1 MWVICWP
8 ASLIGCC
15 STKSTRYVLFTEDI
29 NRGAVYV
36 PKLINL
42 LNLRFTRKNN
52 LLKYIWNMLI
62 VHAWI
67 ICMWQPSRE
76 LLLLRLMIYKTYWNF
91 TEACISGSLV
101 NIWLNRIARTDYS
114 SNINWIDK
122 TTEQNN
128 WNRHTCNTYRIRK
141 RRVVHLYKLLWK
153 KYKSPPDRLQ
163 KLISFCI
170 SCYMNE
176 SCTSSSLSYIW
187 NDSFKM
193 RSPQLVLRKVERNG
207 MKCFVIIIV
216 WIFQFSIA
224 YKIAIKCNFLAIAT
238 LKATNMWN

>member
-1 MWVICWP
+1 MNLVGNLLTT
-8 ASLIGCC
+8 SLIGCC

-101 NIWLNRIARTDYS
+101 NIWLNRIARPTIPQTSIGSTKQQNRTTEIDITLIAYGNVELFTYTS
-114 SNINWIDK
+114 FYGKNINPPQSWFRSAYLA
-122 TTEQNN
+122 T
-128 WNRHTCNTYRIRK
+128 WMSH
-141 RRVVHLYKLLWK
+141 VHLARY
-153 KYKSPPDRLQ
+153 
-163 KLISFCI
+163 LISE
-170 SCYMNE
+170 M
-176 SCTSSSLSYIW
+176 T
-187 NDSFKM
+187 
-193 RSPQLVLRKVERNG
+193 VLKWEHHY
-207 MKCFVIIIV
+207 
-216 WIFQFSIA
+216 WYS
-224 YKIAIKCNFLAIAT
+224 
-238 LKATNMWN
+238 

>member
-42 LNLRFTRKNN
+42 LNLRFTRKKN

-101 NIWLNRIARTDYS
+101 NIWLNRIARPTIPQTS
-114 SNINWIDK
+114 IGSTKQQNR
-122 TTEQNN
+122 TTEIDITLIAYGNVELY
-128 WNRHTCNTYRIRK
+128 TYTSFYGKFINHPQIGYKSWFRSAYLATWMSH
-141 RRVVHLYKLLWK
+141 VHLARY
-153 KYKSPPDRLQ
+153 
-163 KLISFCI
+163 LISE
-170 SCYMNE
+170 M
-176 SCTSSSLSYIW
+176 T
-187 NDSFKM
+187 
-193 RSPQLVLRKVERNG
+193 VLKWEHHY
-207 MKCFVIIIV
+207 
-216 WIFQFSIA
+216 WYS
-224 YKIAIKCNFLAIAT
+224 
-238 LKATNMWN
+238 